1 MTLRTQQHPFW
12 GIKRKEGE
20 RRNEGKIMGGEKRKE
35 KEEEERRE
43 RDGLVC
49 DFIIR

>member
-1 MTLRTQQHPFW
+1 MTLRTQQHPFL

-35 KEEEERRE
+35 KEGERRE